1 MEGKQL
7 NLFELP
13 KQIINPAKVPDEEFS
28 KKNFENKMPTVE
40 DILKTMEKGTY
51 KVGNHELL
59 ADTFECGALAIS
71 NKFDF
76 HNFSSRE
83 EKYLQIMKKHTPDV
97 QNLISE
103 IFAQIYALLTTQI
116 YTGFGDHLGEL
127 YMRSETSNSKSGQ
140 FFTPYHVSKL
150 CAESAVNADE
160 IQEYI
165 ENDKI
170 LTLHEPTCG
179 SGGMIIALA
188 DILYNKYH
196 FNISR
201 NLFVECGDI
210 DSRCV
215 HMAYLQLSLAGI
227 PAVIYH
233 RDGLT
238 LETWDKWE
246 TPAYIMQ
253 YSRFKGGIE
262 NVVLQIF

>member
-1 MEGKQL
+1 M
-7 NLFELP
+7 
-13 KQIINPAKVPDEEFS
+13 
-28 KKNFENKMPTVE
+28 
-40 DILKTMEKGTY
+40 
-51 KVGNHELL
+51 
-59 ADTFECGALAIS
+59 
-71 NKFDF
+71 
-76 HNFSSRE
+76 
-83 EKYLQIMKKHTPDV
+83 

-160 IQEYI
+160 IQEHI

-238 LETWDKWE
+238 LATWDKWE

-253 YSRFKGGIE
+253 YSRFKA
-262 NVVLQIF
+262 VQR